1 MYLDKIQTFWVDHFT
16 INVDQKFFLNCRS
29 KAEMNIKLVSWIITF
44 FMVSACVVVHWFTN
58 AKSLGRYRL
67 VKDWLRLPIM
77 SKMWCVNIFY
87 LFPIL
92 AFDIIPVQ
100 WEKEMQYKKINA
112 FLESSSE
119 SLVMILQ
126 ESYTSHSHHVWKWTN
141 YYLLA
146 CNIFKFWTYKYSILI
161 SLILTQN
168 KKG

>member
-1 MYLDKIQTFWVDHFT
+1 MLYLFKIQTIWLDPFT
-16 INVDQKFFLNCRS
+16 IVVDQKLVQNCRS
-29 KAEMNIKLVSWIITF
+29 NAEINIILVSWIIIL

-100 WEKEMQYKKINA
+100 WEKEMQKINA

-119 SLVMILQ
+119 SLVMISQ
-126 ESYTSHSHHVWKWTN
+126 ESYTSHSHCEWKWN
-141 YYLLA
+141 
-146 CNIFKFWTYKYSILI
+146 N
-161 SLILTQN
+161 
-168 KKG
+168 